1 MIPSDPNA
9 VGPPIPIKP
18 SPPMPPPPPP
28 PPPAPSPPP
37 IPCSPLPQHFNKISF
52 VDNILMQVR
61 SVSFGSNF
69 MHLNLAV
76 ALFGISDVSINISFV
91 RELNKFILLLFLS
104 VYKLISLNIPL
115 KLFNFKSA
123 KPVEVLIL
131 ILD

>member
-1 MIPSDPNA
+1 
-9 VGPPIPIKP
+9 
-18 SPPMPPPPPP
+18 
-28 PPPAPSPPP
+28 
-37 IPCSPLPQHFNKISF
+37 
-52 VDNILMQVR
+52 MQVA

-91 RELNKFILLLFLS
+91 LEFKKFILLSSIS
-104 VYKLISLNIPL
+104 VCKLISLNIPL